1 MDNHRSKII
10 IVICLVI
17 SAISLVYVLWSKNV
31 QPPQAQTS
39 YPPPQAEAKL
49 SPDNS
54 VISPDGKLT
63 LTMKVEKGSEANN
76 YRFLMSKS
84 SDGTQK
90 EVFAT
95 SLPPANSLSIPSNTF
110 SPDDKYFFLK
120 ENAPSGVKYFALTVT
135 GDPITKDAQ
144 TLTFS
149 DMFASKY
156 TDFQITDATGWGG
169 TNLIVFNTDK
179 SGVQGPSFWFEVPSQ
194 AFIQLSTRFN

>member
-1 MDNHRSKII
+1 MDNHRSKLII
-10 IVICLVI
+10 IVCLVV
-17 SAISLVYVLWSKNV
+17 SAISLIYVLWSKNA
-31 QPPQAQTS
+31 QAPQSQTG
-39 YPPPQAEAKL
+39 YLPPQAEAKL
-49 SPDNS
+49 TPDNS
-54 VISPDGKLT
+54 VISPDGKWT
-63 LTMKVEKGSEANN
+63 VTMKEIKASDSVT
-76 YRFLMSKS
+76 YRFLMSGV
-84 SDGTQK
+84 DGAQK

-95 SLPPANSLSIPSNTF
+95 SLPITNSLSIPQNTF

-120 ENAPSGVKYFALTVT
+120 ETAPGGVKYFALTVS

-156 TDFQITDATGWGG
+156 ADFQITDATGWGG